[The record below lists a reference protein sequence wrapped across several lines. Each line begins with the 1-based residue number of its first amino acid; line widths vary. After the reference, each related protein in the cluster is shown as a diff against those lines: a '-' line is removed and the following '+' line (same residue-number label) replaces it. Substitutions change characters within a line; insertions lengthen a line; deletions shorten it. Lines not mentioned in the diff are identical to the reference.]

1 MRRESLGEPRP
12 HGETLTDLGDPG
24 EGPVDTLHP
33 EPVGGRG
40 PILRDHGRVRLP
52 RALPLVAVVLAACTS
67 GSLRPAPTPAEELGS
82 WAVSFTAALPAGF
95 WEEGTHGY
103 RLVLECPEPAGTI
116 GGPVATLRVSS
127 AAELRPGPVYLK
139 TDGPG
144 TGLLTPAD
152 LADVHPDQVLTPAV
166 TLVGLTDAD
175 VEEVTGHC
183 TGSFI
188 VDGGETTPLSPGE
201 PFQP

>member
-1 MRRESLGEPRP
+1 MHLRRAI
-12 HGETLTDLGDPG
+12 
-24 EGPVDTLHP
+24 PV
-33 EPVGGRG
+33 V
-40 PILRDHGRVRLP
+40 
-52 RALPLVAVVLAACTS
+52 ALALAACTS
-67 GSLRPAPTPAEELGS
+67 ETLRPAPTPAGELGP
-82 WAVSFTAALPAGF
+82 WAVAFSATLPAGF

-116 GGPVATLRVSS
+116 GGPVTTLRVSTG
-127 AAELRPGPVYLK
+127 AELLPGPVYLK

-144 TGLLTPAD
+144 TALLTPAE

-175 VEEVTGHC
+175 VDEVTGHC

-188 VDGGETTPLSPGE
+188 VDGGETTPLTPGE